1 MPVFRSGEPAPAW
14 CELELFE
21 IVDLPKGG
29 RHLFDRRRRK
39 EKLIVAQGRCT
50 VSCAGRACEVARGAD
65 LDLVVPEGHFEVADV
80 AEPVKLVRM
89 AARWGDDV
97 GGSGLFRVD
106 AADKRQGP
114 SWS

>member
-1 MPVFRSGEPAPAW
+1 MHRGAGEGIICGRSTEGNGHAGVPV
-14 CELELFE
+14 
-21 IVDLPKGG
+21 
-29 RHLFDRRRRK
+29 
-39 EKLIVAQGRCT
+39 
-50 VSCAGRACEVARGAD
+50 GRASEVGRGAD